1 MPSADHARRGRRIA
15 LFVAGLGLLWIA
27 IIAIGNAID
36 LSQRVRALL
45 DLIVLAGFG
54 WAIWKI
60 YGLWRERREHED

>member
-54 WAIWKI
+54 WAIWMI
-60 YGLWRERREHED
+60 YGLWRDRREHED